1 MSLNIKK
8 LKVSLPANP
17 FGQAI
22 KDFAHLS
29 SQLEVLSKSA
39 AVLKTISSELHME
52 KYVMRLPLRKELRT
66 L

>member
-29 SQLEVLSKSA
+29 SQLEVLSKVP
-39 AVLKTISSELHME
+39 VLKTISSELHME

>member
-39 AVLKTISSELHME
+39 
-52 KYVMRLPLRKELRT
+52 Y
-66 L
+66 